1 MKRGTITIRNIYS
14 DNIQIYMELYE
25 DGTVWMTK
33 NEIASLFNVYR
44 SSVEANLKLLFK
56 SNGLLQKTVR
66 QEEHCIQINDK
77 KCIVE
82 YFNLEV
88 TIALSY
94 RLDSYP
100 CIHFRQWVAKQVAFS
115 CKKPSPIIVIQ
126 LGTTTTLN

>member
-1 MKRGTITIRNIYS
+1 MKRGIITISNNNS
-14 DNIQIYMELYE
+14 DNIQIYIELSE

-33 NEIASLFNVYR
+33 NEIASLFNVYP
-44 SSVEANLKLLFK
+44 SSVEANLKSLFK
-56 SNGLLQKTVR
+56 SNELLEKTMK

-88 TIALSY
+88 IIALSY

-100 CIHFRQWVAKQVAFS
+100 CIYFRQWVAKQLALS
-115 CKKPSPIIVIQ
+115 CEKYLPLIVQ
-126 LGTTTTLN
+126 LRTTTLN

>member
-1 MKRGTITIRNIYS
+1 MKRGTITIRNTYS
-14 DNIQIYMELYE
+14 DNVQIDIELSE
-25 DGTVWMTK
+25 DGTVWLTK
-33 NEIASLFNVYR
+33 NEIASLFNVYC
-44 SSVEANLKLLFK
+44 SSVEASLKLLFK

-88 TIALSY
+88 IIALSY

-100 CIHFRQWVAKQVAFS
+100 CIQFRQWVAKQTALS
-115 CKKPSPIIVIQ
+115 CKKYFPIIVQ
-126 LGTTTTLN
+126 LGTTTTMN